1 MKRNAVNPRN
11 VRLFYGFNF
20 AFDVGPL
27 VKREEQTLADWM
39 SPLNQISRLHF
50 VPRRSGR
57 PMTVDRHVTSAS
69 LVNEK
74 NVVES
79 SDPSDSN
86 LKKNFLNIH

>member
-1 MKRNAVNPRN
+1 MIHGAPTSTQRKHEAHGAIERGANWMKRNAVNPRN

-57 PMTVDRHVTSAS
+57 PVT
-69 LVNEK
+69 
-74 NVVES
+74 
-79 SDPSDSN
+79 
-86 LKKNFLNIH
+86 FG